1 MAKKRRSRWRSRDS
15 YISKDPEKRARQL
28 ANLRP
33 GNHRRTIRQI
43 EAEHLAGRKKPDE
56 YPDDIIRWAEDHF
69 YIEQGKLIR
78 LLDWQR
84 EVLQDVFYGE
94 QRPRLAVVGSVK
106 KSGKSALAAIVG
118 EFFLLNAPHCR
129 AYILAPDK
137 EAGEDIVF
145 DSILTSILY
154 NPLLRSAKELRLL
167 RDRVEYKD
175 SILKVLPADLSISG
189 LRPDL
194 TLIDEAW
201 AFRTAGAVRVLDE
214 MTTNP
219 RGEHLTFV
227 TTYAGYVEDQS
238 EKLHLWRWYSRGRAI
253 EQGQE
258 ESDPAFYFRWKTDYA
273 GVPWV
278 DDAYLNHQR
287 NTLSPSAFARFHR
300 NEWAASESS
309 FVSPELVERCTDP
322 KLVRGRPCDGMVC
335 VGVDVGVRDD
345 ATAVAV
351 VGLGGRQKLELFD
364 HRVWRPQKGSSVSLE
379 DVSEW
384 LIELSFRYRIAV
396 LLYDPSQC
404 YLLAETLSRRYGIN
418 CLAYNQTARAM
429 ETASQNLLTLLKSG
443 RFRLYPSEQVRT
455 HLLNA
460 GTKESESG
468 IRIIKGAT
476 RAHKIDLAIALALAC
491 QGASEYLL
499 RPAVR
504 WRLVEVGTY
513 F

>member
-1 MAKKRRSRWRSRDS
+1 MAKKRQKRWRSRES
-15 YISKDPEKRARQL
+15 YLSKDPEKRARQL

-43 EAEHLAGRKKPDE
+43 EAEHLAGRKRPDA
-56 YPDDIIRWAEDHF
+56 YPGEIIRWAEDHF
-69 YIEQGKLIR
+69 YVEQGKLIR

-84 EVLQDVFYGE
+84 EVLQDIFYGA
-94 QRPRLAVVGSVK
+94 QRPRLAVIGSVK

-118 EFFLLNAPHCR
+118 EFFLLNVPHCR

-145 DSILTSILY
+145 DSIVTSILH
-154 NPLLRSAKELRLL
+154 NPLLQKDVKIFKSSI
-167 RDRVEYKD
+167 EYRD

-194 TLIDEAW
+194 TLIDEVW

-238 EKLHLWRWYSRGRAI
+238 EDLHLWRWYSRGRRI

-258 ESDPAFYFRWKTDYA
+258 KPDPSFYFRWKTDYA
-273 GVPWV
+273 DVPWV
-278 DDAYLNHQR
+278 GDGYLNHQR
-287 NTLSPSAFARFHR
+287 QVLSPASFRRFHE
-300 NEWAASESS
+300 NQWAASESS
-309 FVSPELVERCTDP
+309 FVSPELVERCTDA
-322 KLVRGRPCDGMVC
+322 KLVQGRPCEGMVC
-335 VGVDVGVRDD
+335 VGVDVGVQED
-345 ATAVAV
+345 ATAVAA
-351 VGLGGRQKLELFD
+351 VGRGSRDKLELFH
-364 HRVWRPQKGSSVSLE
+364 HRVWRPQQGNPVSLE
-379 DVSEW
+379 DVRDW
-384 LIELSFRYRIAV
+384 LVQLSFRYRIAV
-396 LLYDPSQC
+396 LLYDPSQAF
-404 YLLAETLSRRYGIN
+404 LLAQTLSRRYGIN
-418 CLAYNQTARAM
+418 CLAYNQTARVM

-443 RFRLYPSEQVRT
+443 RLRLYPSEQVRT

-468 IRIIKGAT
+468 VRIVKGAT

-513 F
+513 L